1 VVDAITVERN
11 ASSGYTVRVTVRNQS
26 GVAVTYGNNFHVT
39 LYVDPS
45 VTPTYDSVYDLS
57 ATYMWGV
64 QGSWFG
70 AGQSRTLETTVSFGA
85 VGAHTLW
92 AWADP
97 YRVVA
102 ETSDTNNGRQLVQEV
117 TVLSGEGALEG
128 ESSVSVPVPTPTNVP

>member
-1 VVDAITVERN
+1 VERN
-11 ASSGYTVRVTVRNQS
+11 ASGGYTVRVTVRNQS

-57 ATYMWGV
+57 PSHMWGV

-70 AGQSRTLETTVSFGA
+70 AGQSRTLETTVNFGSA
-85 VGAHTLW
+85 GAHTLW

-102 ETSDTNNGRQLVQEV
+102 ETSDTNNGRQLVQEI
-117 TVLSGEGALEG
+117 TVLSGEGAAEG
-128 ESSVSVPVPTPTNVP
+128 ESTVSVPAPTPTNVP